1 MGLGSIGFFYALL
14 FAMIVWMALRIN
26 RASTGMAVASFIFWP
41 LAIIPLITNWGSR
54 DSDIRLPFAVA
65 LLAAGMIFHSADQ
78 AAQDVAM
85 MYSPSDIEA
94 IRSEDPQFAA
104 EIEREQLRALGIAV
118 EVEPLATDSAA
129 SSTTASVAL
138 SVQPGSGGRRPLAV
152 DAAPGAAPAAT
163 DEFQFA
169 AAPAQIRPIPLR
181 ELQFRRGQVRLPPA
195 FAHLDVPQ
203 HFRFVTAQQLGT
215 LSELR
220 GVAVSSATLGWL
232 VHERV
237 NLSSPDFWF
246 VDVQFHESGHLAVP
260 PAGATP
266 AIGGTD
272 ILSWDADRA
281 IAAWSSPSGHDEAGE
296 EMSAAKLLRHGVV
309 VYRLPDLGADQ
320 VELGL
325 RAARLMASRTLP
337 ETGWAHAEYTGAA
350 STLALTDWVAALS
363 TQPAEA
369 PVSVR

>member
-129 SSTTASVAL
+129 SPTTACPTSTMRDNSWLWLPRSTSCA
-138 SVQPGSGGRRPLAV
+138 RRAGCSPTTT
-152 DAAPGAAPAAT
+152 AAT
-163 DEFQFA
+163 VA
-169 AAPAQIRPIPLR
+169 CGPRCARWPSPA
-181 ELQFRRGQVRLPPA
+181 
-195 FAHLDVPQ
+195 
-203 HFRFVTAQQLGT
+203 
-215 LSELR
+215 
-220 GVAVSSATLGWL
+220 
-232 VHERV
+232 
-237 NLSSPDFWF
+237 
-246 VDVQFHESGHLAVP
+246 
-260 PAGATP
+260 
-266 AIGGTD
+266 
-272 ILSWDADRA
+272 
-281 IAAWSSPSGHDEAGE
+281 
-296 EMSAAKLLRHGVV
+296 
-309 VYRLPDLGADQ
+309 
-320 VELGL
+320 
-325 RAARLMASRTLP
+325 
-337 ETGWAHAEYTGAA
+337 TGA
-350 STLALTDWVAALS
+350 
-363 TQPAEA
+363 
-369 PVSVR
+369 